1 MLKVAINNNNFVRD
15 LLSGKLYH
23 VKHHKDDDISM
34 QHSIMRFAN
43 VYDATTGKKDG
54 ALILSSPLLDKK
66 IRKQWKVTTIKQ
78 IVQFDKGIKLVLCS
92 AYYKPTVQLEAD
104 LEFILFVPSRT
115 LAECLEFICRNSCF
129 KLAVSDEGTV
139 YCKNGEHDKVCLW
152 KNEIYEDTA
161 VETTGT
167 YVLIYT

>member
-1 MLKVAINNNNFVRD
+1 MLKVAINSNNIVWH

-23 VKHHKDDDISM
+23 VKHHKDDGVNM

-43 VYDATTGKKDG
+43 VYDATTGKKDR

-78 IVQFDKGIKLVLCS
+78 IVQFDKGVKLVLCP
-92 AYYKPTVQLEAD
+92 ACYKPTAQLEAD

-115 LAECLEFICRNSCF
+115 SAECLQFICQNSCF
-129 KLAVSDEGTV
+129 KLAASDEGTV

-152 KNEIYEDTA
+152 KNETNKDSA
-161 VETTGT
+161 VETTGMC
-167 YVLIYT
+167 